1 MVAFIFSG
9 LRCNDLVDIFFR
21 FCFNACCRWF
31 FRLGQ
36 QQLLQWFSSFDGNI
50 YVQYTHYADFKCEKR
65 QTTDDRQNI
74 ASNIAF
80 LTPLNQIITII
91 TLLFLRVSFVL
102 TCMCSFYLFLVR
114 TVSLL
119 AIFFISLV
127 RYFYQIQKICRTFF
141 QNDCFQFY
149 SIEVGMQ
156 L

>member
-1 MVAFIFSG
+1 MRAAVGFSVLANSSYCNGSHHSMVISMYST
-9 LRCNDLVDIFFR
+9 RIM
-21 FCFNACCRWF
+21 
-31 FRLGQ
+31 
-36 QQLLQWFSSFDGNI
+36 
-50 YVQYTHYADFKCEKR
+50 
-65 QTTDDRQNI
+65 QTLNDRQII

-80 LTPLNQIITII
+80 LTPLNQIITI

-119 AIFFISLV
+119 AIFFISLA

>member
-1 MVAFIFSG
+1 MRAAVGFSVLANSSYCNGSHHSMVISMYST
-9 LRCNDLVDIFFR
+9 RI
-21 FCFNACCRWF
+21 
-31 FRLGQ
+31 
-36 QQLLQWFSSFDGNI
+36 
-50 YVQYTHYADFKCEKR
+50 YADFKCEKR
-65 QTTDDRQNI
+65 KTTDDRQNI

-119 AIFFISLV
+119 AIFFISLA